1 MAGGDKGA
9 GRRPVWR
16 EYAEALAMAVLLAL
30 FIRGFVVQAFK
41 IPSGS
46 MLPTLEIGDHL
57 LVNKF
62 LYGIRVPF
70 WGKRLVSFAAPER
83 DDVVVFVYPQDRSK
97 DFIKRVT
104 GLPGE
109 TVELRDRALH
119 INGEPVA
126 DAHAHLA
133 GGGNGRRP
141 RDNFGPFKVPDG
153 HVFVLGDNRNHSHD
167 SRFWGTVPVED
178 ILGKAF
184 ILYWSW
190 DAERMRPRWGRIGD
204 PVP

>member
-70 WGKRLVSFAAPER
+70 WGKRVVSFAAPER

-133 GGGNGRRP
+133 GGATDAGRVTTSVRSRSPMGMCSCWATTATTATTAVFGGPSRSRTSSARP
-141 RDNFGPFKVPDG
+141 SSCIGP
-153 HVFVLGDNRNHSHD
+153 
-167 SRFWGTVPVED
+167 GTPK
-178 ILGKAF
+178 G
-184 ILYWSW
+184 
-190 DAERMRPRWGRIGD
+190 
-204 PVP
+204 